1 MNLLTVFLYREER
14 SFIKIFVF
22 FGLVV
27 FSLASKASFLE
38 MPDTEEVPEYEEGSM
53 TLDLE
58 VPGVKERD
66 PDPEAG
72 PRLNVKEFRLQG
84 MVEFPELGITRK
96 ELIEKVETLR
106 FDLMDEGEQKEGG
119 YTDEEL
125 SQLADLI
132 AKIEEQT
139 QGEHVGALEVQQ
151 LVFLIREQRR
161 KRGVTL
167 GMIETVAD
175 TITRYYRER
184 GFMLAKAYIPKQH
197 VRDGVVTLTLLL
209 GELGAVKV
217 ENNKRYSSKQ
227 IASVFKNEIGV
238 PVTSEKMEERLYLL
252 NDMPGLAVRG
262 YFQPGSQIGDTELNI
277 SVVEEDPFDAN
288 IRVDNEGSEFTG
300 EYRVYT
306 DMVFK
311 NPWVIGGTLHLSA
324 LATYEPDDS
333 KYGAIRYS
341 RNLFGPRLK
350 GAIGYSENAFV
361 IGLDRVAQGIEDAEI
376 VGESLVS
383 DASLTYVL
391 KRSREKNYSVV
402 AEYRDIDTT
411 LTPDSDE
418 EGETDKTQ
426 NMRLGFN
433 FDLVDDKRKMLH
445 IGNLSLINSDFT
457 PGTGSSEDTVDN
469 AQGKVSFFSY
479 DYSML
484 TFWTPPFMKKEKRVV
499 VKSSGQYA
507 GKALANVNQFSLS
520 GVNKTR
526 AFDVNRSFSDD
537 AIYLGAD
544 IIFPSSALDSFSIA
558 GERLGKIIQPFVF
571 FDAAYGVYYPSVND
585 TGFGERE
592 GNFSDIGF
600 GVNINFKGHLRGSL
614 SYGLP
619 LSEDDGLEDD
629 DTSEKSSG
637 KLYFNLQY
645 SF

>member
-1 MNLLTVFLYREER
+1 MSLLAIFLLRYEVSFKKISVFL
-14 SFIKIFVF
+14 
-22 FGLVV
+22 GVV
-27 FSLASKASFLE
+27 VLSAASKAAFLE
-38 MPDTEEVPEYEEGSM
+38 MPNTEEVPEYEEGSM
-53 TLDLE
+53 TLDLD

-84 MVEFPELGITRK
+84 MVEFPDLGITRK
-96 ELIEKVETLR
+96 ELIDKVEALR
-106 FDLMDEGEQKEGG
+106 FDLMDEGQQKEGG

-132 AKIEEQT
+132 AKIEERT
-139 QGEHVGALEVQQ
+139 QGEHVGTLEVQQ

-197 VRDGVVTLTLLL
+197 VRDGIVTLTLLL

-217 ENNKRYSSKQ
+217 ENNRRYSTKS
-227 IASVFKNEIGV
+227 IASVFKNEVGM
-238 PVTSEKMEERLYLL
+238 PVTSGKMEERLYLL

-277 SVVEEDPFDAN
+277 SVIEEDPFDAN

-300 EYRVYT
+300 EYRVYS

-311 NPWVIGGTLHLSA
+311 NPWVVGGTLHLSA

-341 RNLFGPRLK
+341 RNLFGPRWK

-361 IGLDRVAQGIEDAEI
+361 IGLDAVSQGVEGAEI

-383 DASLTYVL
+383 DVSVTYVL
-391 KRSREKNYSVV
+391 KRSREKNYSLV

-411 LTPDSDE
+411 LTPDSGT
-418 EGETDKTQ
+418 GETDKTQ

-433 FDLVDDKRKMLH
+433 FDLVDDSRRMLH
-445 IGNLSLINSDFT
+445 IGNLSLTNSDFT
-457 PGTGSSEDTVDN
+457 PGTAADESAGSN
-469 AQGKVSFFSY
+469 AQGSISYFSY

-484 TFWTPPFMKKEKRVV
+484 TFWTPPMMKKEKRVV
-499 VKSSGQYA
+499 VKSAGQYA

-520 GVNKTR
+520 GVNRTR

-537 AIYLGAD
+537 AFYLGAD
-544 IIFPSSALDSFSIA
+544 MIFPSSTLNNFTVA
-558 GERLGKIIQPFVF
+558 GEKLGKVIQPFVF
-571 FDAAYGVYYPSVND
+571 LDAAYGVYYPSIND
-585 TGFGERE
+585 SALEQRE
-592 GNFSDIGF
+592 GSFSDIGL
-600 GVNINFKGHLRGSL
+600 GVNLNFKGRLRGSV
-614 SYGLP
+614 SYGVP
-619 LSEDDGLEDD
+619 LSEDDGVEDD

-637 KLYFNLQY
+637 KFYFNLQY